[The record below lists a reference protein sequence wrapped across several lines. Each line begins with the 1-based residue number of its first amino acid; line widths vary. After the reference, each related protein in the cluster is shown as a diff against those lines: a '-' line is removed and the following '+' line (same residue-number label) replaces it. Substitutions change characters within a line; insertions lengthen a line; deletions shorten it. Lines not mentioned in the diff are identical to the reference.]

1 MIGAFVVFVK
11 VSLMFPEP
19 VVPASVIP
27 ATVAL
32 DHVITVLPLE
42 ATVALVAV

>member
-11 VSLMFPEP
+11 VSLMFPDP
-19 VVPASVIP
+19 DVPASVIP
-27 ATVAL
+27 AIVAL
-32 DHVITVLPLE
+32 VQLIVVIPLD